1 MRKVMLVAYL
11 ARAYLRLGSAGAGEK
26 NQPVA
31 LSPTKDPAAQQ
42 PPAVPSSRAFTF
54 TKVDFELIKAALEPN
69 GCILGP
75 IQGQHASPVQKP
87 QNSLESVT
95 SAV

>member
-1 MRKVMLVAYL
+1 MRKVMLVAYVAL
-11 ARAYLRLGSAGAGEK
+11 AYLRLGSAGAGEK

-31 LSPTKDPAAQQ
+31 LSPAMDPAAQQ
-42 PPAVPSSRAFTF
+42 PPAVPPSRAFTF

-69 GCILGP
+69 GYILGANREASL
-75 IQGQHASPVQKP
+75 GQKL

-95 SAV
+95 SVV